1 MVLGGSLGARAL
13 NTLLP
18 EAIRSLPA
26 GVGVDVWHQTGRQHY
41 ETTVALYHRCGV
53 PADRVM
59 PYIEDMA
66 EAYTWADLVL
76 CRAGAL
82 TVSEI
87 SVIGVAS
94 ILVPYPHAVD
104 DHQTVNARY
113 LCDAGGAVLIP
124 ESELCI
130 GVLVDQLGG
139 FCRQRGRL
147 VEMAAA
153 SQRCAFPGATAAI
166 GRLCM
171 EVVDA

>member
-1 MVLGGSLGARAL
+1 MDDAL
-13 NTLLP
+13 AEMAP
-18 EAIRSLPA
+18 SLPA
-26 GVGVDVWHQTGRQHY
+26 DVRVDVWHQTGTQHY
-41 ETTVALYHRCGV
+41 EATVALYGQYGV

-59 PYIEDMA
+59 PYIDDMA
-66 EAYTWADLVL
+66 GAYTWADLVL

-124 ESELCI
+124 ETELSI
-130 GVLVDQLGG
+130 EALHAGSSDGGVPARVG
-139 FCRQRGRL
+139 
-147 VEMAAA
+147 
-153 SQRCAFPGATAAI
+153 
-166 GRLCM
+166 
-171 EVVDA
+171 